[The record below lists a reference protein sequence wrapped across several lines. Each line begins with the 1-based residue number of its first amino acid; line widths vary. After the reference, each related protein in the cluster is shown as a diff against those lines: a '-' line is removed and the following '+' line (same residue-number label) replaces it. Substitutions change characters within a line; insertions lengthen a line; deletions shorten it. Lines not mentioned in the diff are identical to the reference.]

1 MTRGEVG
8 AGGCSSED
16 EGVEVQAVARHSG
29 DVRWRDGVDRWRAIC
44 DSGGVDGWP
53 LAVESSFYVV
63 GGGRPA
69 SRAMV
74 AGEPAQSVTERVTR
88 RETSGAVI

>member
-1 MTRGEVG
+1 MGARARTRASRYKQWQGTAGMFG
-8 AGGCSSED
+8 AEM
-16 EGVEVQAVARHSG
+16 
-29 DVRWRDGVDRWRAIC
+29 GVDRWRAIC